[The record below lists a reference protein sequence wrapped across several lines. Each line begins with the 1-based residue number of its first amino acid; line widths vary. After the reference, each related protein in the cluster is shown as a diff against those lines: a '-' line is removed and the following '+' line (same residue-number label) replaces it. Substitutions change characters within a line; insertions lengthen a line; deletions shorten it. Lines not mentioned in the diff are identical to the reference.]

1 MTRIVPFIAILLGL
15 ILFTVL
21 SLSAAGFDP
30 EADGVGQSFRSFNR
44 VRFDGEIVKGRPREV
59 AATAM
64 DWHKQGNKVLL
75 WMGASQLH
83 SISAARDGE
92 QIAVVHA
99 NEQAARRSA
108 RTRYVQLSYG
118 NANPHELLGV
128 YLLAR
133 QEGFRPDG
141 VIVGVIYDDF
151 REPGIRREISPAID
165 PKLQLAGGAGVDGL
179 ATEIASRSDVTVTS
193 PVVRNAMEGTP
204 QETIEVFLVQ
214 FLEHYWPGYEN
225 RQRLKGMLQIAW
237 KQEVAR
243 IVLGGERRSSVIV
256 DAAAEEYGMQAFE
269 SLRRLTARDGIPLYI
284 YRAPLR
290 RKADF
295 SYYRDSDY
303 RAFSARMESWCR
315 ANGIAYR
322 DFDRLI
328 PDQLFGLTNSGLPD
342 YFHFEEPGHEILGR
356 AVQEWTTGGQ
366 PE

>member
-1 MTRIVPFIAILLGL
+1 MTRIVPFIAILLGV

-21 SLSAAGFDP
+21 ALSASGFDP
-30 EADGVGQSFRSFNR
+30 EADGVGQSFRSFNGVTFEGR
-44 VRFDGEIVKGRPREV
+44 TIRGRPRDV
-59 AATAM
+59 AATAV
-64 DWHKQGNKVLL
+64 DWQEQGFRVLL

-83 SISAARDGE
+83 SISAARDG
-92 QIAVVHA
+92 QAIAAVHA
-99 NEQAARRSA
+99 NALAAARSA

-133 QEGFRPDG
+133 QGGFRPDG
-141 VIVGVIYDDF
+141 VIVSVIYDDL
-151 REPGIRREISPAID
+151 REPGIRREISPTID
-165 PKLQLAGGAGVDGL
+165 LGLQLAGGEGVGDL
-179 ATEIASRSDVTVTS
+179 VTEMAARSDVATTS

-204 QETIEVFLVQ
+204 QQALESFLVGW
-214 FLEHYWPGYEN
+214 LERVWPGYES
-225 RQRLKGMLQIAW
+225 RQRLKGMLEIAW

-243 IVLGGERRSSVIV
+243 IVLGRERRTSVLV
-256 DAAAEEYGMQAFE
+256 DTAEEEYGMRAFE

-295 SYYRDSDY
+295 SYYRDQDY
-303 RAFSARMESWCR
+303 RAFSARMEAWCR

-322 DFDRLI
+322 DFDALI
-328 PDQLFGLTNSGLPD
+328 PGDLFGLTNSGLPD
-342 YFHFEEPGHEILGR
+342 YFHFEEPGHEILGK
-356 AVQEWTTGGQ
+356 AVQEWTTGSQ